1 MKLIKSIVRPNKVDE
16 VKDAL
21 AQAEYLRHDR
31 HRGPRPR

>member
-21 AQAEYLRHDR
+21 TALHIEALRAHLLD
-31 HRGPRPR
+31 